1 MAVGPGATIGC
12 RAASLKSMIAKRR
25 WASPTERAGEI
36 QAAFPSGPRW
46 ARRRSSTE
54 SDEANRGIG
63 VPSVE
68 AMPAMP
74 HILPSRHRFGLS
86 GDANRPVRNLIDE
99 AIEPEGLRP

>member
-1 MAVGPGATIGC
+1 MAVGPGATIGW
-12 RAASLKSMIAKRR
+12 RAASLKSMIANRR

-36 QAAFPSGPRW
+36 QAPFPSGPRW

-63 VPSVE
+63 FPSVE

-99 AIEPEGLRP
+99 AIEPQ